1 MLQLANGLSY
11 GAILYLVA
19 IGLSLTFGVGRF
31 LNLAHGGF
39 YLLAGYAAITVSAAL
54 NFWVALVVIP
64 LGIMALAAII
74 ERGLLRRWAGEHFAI
89 EQLLL
94 TFGLA
99 FVLADVINEIWGG
112 LIRSMPAPALLSGS
126 IELGVARFPIYRGT
140 LILVAIVVAV
150 GVHLVLSRTT
160 LGATIRAA
168 AADRAGADALGLN
181 TDRILGRTYVVGVG
195 LAAFAG
201 VLATP
206 VIAAAPR
213 RDFAILILALIV
225 VVVSGLGNANA
236 TFWGAMLV
244 GLVETYGRSFA
255 PRFSELVLYALLAIV
270 LIVRPGGLFVPR
282 SAT

>member
-1 MLQLANGLSY
+1 MLTLANGLSY

-39 YLLAGYAAITVSAAL
+39 YLLAGYAAISVS
-54 NFWVALVVIP
+54 NEFGFWTALVVVP
-64 LGIMALAAII
+64 LGVMALAAVV
-74 ERGLLRRWAGEHFAI
+74 ERLLLRRWAGEHFAI

-99 FVLADVINEIWGG
+99 FVLADVVREYSGG
-112 LIRSMPAPALLSGS
+112 VIRSMSPPPLLSGAVD
-126 IELGVARFPIYRGT
+126 LGVARFPIYRGAIIVVA
-140 LILVAIVVAV
+140 ILVAIA
-150 GVHLVLSRTT
+150 VHLTLSRTT

-168 AADRAGADALGLN
+168 AADRSGADALGLD

-201 VLATP
+201 VIATP

-255 PRFSELVLYALLAIV
+255 PRFAELVLYALLAVV
-270 LIVRPGGLFVPR
+270 LVVRPGGLFVPR